1 MGHKVHP
8 LGLRLGITKKWKS
21 NWFSRKKVKEYL
33 LEDQKIRRLIKER
46 YKGAGIAE
54 VSIERPTEERT
65 SLVIRVARPGI
76 IIGRG
81 GEEIDRFNKELEEL
95 TKRKVKI
102 SIKEVENPELEGVLV
117 AEDVAFRL
125 ENRIPTVR
133 AMKEVIQRVRERG
146 AKGVKIKCSG
156 RLGGAEIARSIWH
169 KDGRVPTQTLR
180 ADIDYGF
187 AEAWTKYGK
196 IGVKVWVYRGDI
208 LPPRGDGHASAGT
221 EVHKV

>member
-1 MGHKVHP
+1 MGQKVHP
-8 LGLRLGITKKWKS
+8 LALRLGITKKWKS
-21 NWFSRKKVKEYL
+21 NWFSRKKVQEYL
-33 LEDQKIRRLIKER
+33 LEDQKIRRLIKGR

-54 VSIERPTEERT
+54 VSIERPTDERI

-95 TKRKVKI
+95 TRRKAKV
-102 SIKEVENPELEGVLV
+102 SIKEVERPELEGELV

-125 ENRIPTVR
+125 ENRISTVR
-133 AMKEVIQRVRERG
+133 AMKEAIQRVMERG

-156 RLGGAEIARSIWH
+156 RLGGAEIARAIWL
-169 KDGRVPTQTLR
+169 KEGRVPTQTLR

-196 IGVKVWVYRGDI
+196 IGIKAWVYRGDV
-208 LPPRGDGHASAGT
+208 RAAVGT

>member
-21 NWFSRKKVKEYL
+21 NWFSQKKTQEYL

-54 VSIERPTEERT
+54 ISIERPTEERI

-76 IIGRG
+76 IIGKG
-81 GEEIDRFNKELEEL
+81 GAEIDKFNRELEEL
-95 TKRKVKI
+95 TGRKVKI
-102 SIKEVENPELEGVLV
+102 SMKEVENPALEGVLV

-125 ENRIPTVR
+125 ENRIGTVR
-133 AMKEVIQRVRERG
+133 AMKEAIQRVMERG

-156 RLGGAEIARSIWH
+156 RLGGAEIARSIWL
-169 KDGRVPTQTLR
+169 KEGRVPTQTLR

-196 IGVKVWVYRGDI
+196 IGIKAWIYRGDI
-208 LPPRGDGHASAGT
+208 LRGDGRAAAGT

>member
-21 NWFSRKKVKEYL
+21 NWFSQKKAQEYL

-54 VSIERPTEERT
+54 ISIERPTEERI

-81 GEEIDRFNKELEEL
+81 GAEIDKFNRELEEL

-102 SIKEVENPELEGVLV
+102 SMKEVENPALEGVLV

-125 ENRIPTVR
+125 ENRIGTVR
-133 AMKEVIQRVRERG
+133 AMKEAIQRAMERG

-156 RLGGAEIARSIWH
+156 RLGGAEIARSIWL
-169 KDGRVPTQTLR
+169 KEGRVPTQTLR

-196 IGVKVWVYRGDI
+196 IGIKAWVYRGDI
-208 LPPRGDGHASAGT
+208 LRGDGRAAAGT

>member
-8 LGLRLGITKKWKS
+8 LGLRLGITKKWKA
-21 NWFSRKKVKEYL
+21 NWFSKKKAQEYL

-54 VSIERPTEERT
+54 ISIERPTEERI

-81 GEEIDRFNKELEEL
+81 GAEIDKFNRELEEL

-102 SIKEVENPELEGVLV
+102 SMKEVENPALEGVLV

-125 ENRIPTVR
+125 ENRIGTVR
-133 AMKEVIQRVRERG
+133 AMKEAIQRVMERG
-146 AKGVKIKCSG
+146 AQGVKIKCSG
-156 RLGGAEIARSIWH
+156 RLGGAEIARSIWL
-169 KDGRVPTQTLR
+169 KEGRVPTQTLR

-196 IGVKVWVYRGDI
+196 IGIKAWVYRGDI
-208 LPPRGDGHASAGT
+208 LRGDGRAAAGT

>member
-8 LGLRLGITKKWKS
+8 LGLRLGITKKWKA
-21 NWFSRKKVKEYL
+21 NWFSERKSVEYL
-33 LEDQKIRRLIKER
+33 LEDQRIRRLIKER

-54 VSIERPTEERT
+54 VSIERPTDERI

-81 GEEIDRFNKELEEL
+81 GEEIDKLNKELEEL
-95 TKRKVKI
+95 TRRKVKL
-102 SIKEVENPELEGVLV
+102 SIKEVENPALEGVLV

-125 ENRIPTVR
+125 ENRIGTVR
-133 AMKEVIQRVRERG
+133 AMKEVIQRVMERG
-146 AKGVKIKCSG
+146 AQGVKIKCSG
-156 RLGGAEIARSIWH
+156 RLGGAEIARSIWL
-169 KDGRVPTQTLR
+169 KEGRVPTQTLR

-196 IGVKVWVYRGDI
+196 IGIKAWVYRGV
-208 LPPRGDGHASAGT
+208 RGDGRASAGT